1 MSKWWLVIGC
11 VFLCSGF
18 LLPLGIVI
26 LVWYFINS
34 ILKNNILNVHNESD
48 RNTYTIIQNNVPM
61 NYLEKNVREELK

>member
-34 ILKNNILNVHNESD
+34 ILKNNILNESES
-48 RNTYTIIQNNVPM
+48 NTYAIIQDNVPM
-61 NYLEKNVREELK
+61 NHLGKNVREELK